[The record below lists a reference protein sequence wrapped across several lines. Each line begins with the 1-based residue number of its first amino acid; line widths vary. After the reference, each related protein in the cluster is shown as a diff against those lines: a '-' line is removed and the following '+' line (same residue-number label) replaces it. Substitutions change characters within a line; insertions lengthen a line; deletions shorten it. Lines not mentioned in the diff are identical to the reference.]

1 MKKINISKITLLIV
15 ITLLCIFAYNSFK
28 GAREKE
34 ALKKIIARLE
44 ADSRIANVIVSDV
57 RTDPA
62 SGKTLTTIKF
72 LEYDVQGRPLTPRYF
87 TFSGNIIQF
96 QSLVVRF
103 RDFYVERGDPVRGK
117 SAYLFLKVFFLD
129 GPNTQV
135 FDITPIHEIPA
146 GYQVDDRQ
154 PTLIKVQKDF
164 WNRFWEY
171 ALNSK
176 EAKKVGIKSAQ
187 IEAPGTKFVP
197 GMLYTI
203 KIEHNGGIRI
213 DVQSLPE
220 ILKGERVAF

>member
-15 ITLLCIFAYNSFK
+15 ITLLCIFATNSFK

-34 ALKKIIARLE
+34 ALKKIIVRLE

-146 GYQVDDRQ
+146 GYEVDDRQ
-154 PTLIKVQKDF
+154 PTFIKVQKDF